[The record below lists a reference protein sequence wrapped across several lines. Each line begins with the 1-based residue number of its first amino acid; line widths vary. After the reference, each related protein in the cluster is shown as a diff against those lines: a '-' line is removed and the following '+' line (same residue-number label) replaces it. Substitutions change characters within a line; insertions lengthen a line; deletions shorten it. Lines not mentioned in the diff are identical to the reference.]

1 MSCSSERPGQGKE
14 RYEHENKHKKDNSY
28 SLQYLF
34 IWMLFAIW
42 AFVLVMTL
50 DPGPQKIQNIFLA
63 ILCPP
68 IYIIAHYLGISK

>member
-1 MSCSSERPGQGKE
+1 MPNNPKE
-14 RYEHENKHKKDNSY
+14 NYEEDRRHRNSY

-34 IWMLFAIW
+34 IWILFAIW
-42 AFVLVMTL
+42 AFVLAMTL

-68 IYIIAHYLGISK
+68 IYIIAHYLGTNK